1 MGLPMLASVC
11 ATAVL
16 SASLAPE
23 FNLGTLGSVRVP
35 GTGVSLMAV
44 EGFVPAPDYPGL
56 DGPVANSLIEAVIR
70 RRPFNDETISGLRSD
85 LRVEGRTADIDRAIV
100 LDGLPARLFIDRGKR
115 SGVAG
120 WYICAGDATRTLFL
134 RAEIPET
141 LAGRF
146 TPMLDAAMLGATW
159 DRSVTDLQGYLPV
172 VVKPAAP
179 LLVAVE
185 TPTGQVFTPTGKA
198 PVSARETML
207 SVFMAREGV
216 PEAERAE
223 FGVRMLAEHGARFQ
237 IETPMNVRVRPVD
250 VNGLKGFE
258 TLADADAQGQ
268 AGLMGVYLTIL
279 FTPTRHYVA
288 LGKSPLS
295 DSDEMLPAFRDTLT
309 TIQTRKLP
317 QDVASALQAV
327 PASLGSRSSDR

>member
-1 MGLPMLASVC
+1 MGLPMLVGVC
-11 ATAVL
+11 AGLVL
-16 SASLAPE
+16 AATPAPE
-23 FNLGTLGSVRVP
+23 FNLGTLGSVRLP

-44 EGFVPAPDYPGL
+44 EGFVPAPDFPGL

-70 RRPFNDETISGLRSD
+70 RQPFTGETISGLRSD
-85 LRVEGRTADIDRAIV
+85 LRVEGRTPDIDRAIV

-134 RAEIPET
+134 RAEIPANLT
-141 LAGRF
+141 GRF
-146 TPMLDAAMLGATW
+146 APMLDAAMLGATW
-159 DRSVTDLQGYLPV
+159 DRTVMEIEGFLPV

-179 LLVAVE
+179 LVVAVE
-185 TPTGQVFTPTGKA
+185 TPTGQVFTLTGKA

-237 IETPMNVRVRPVD
+237 IEAPMNVRVRPVD
-250 VNGLKGFE
+250 VNGLKGYE

-268 AGLMGVYLTIL
+268 PGLMRVYLTIL
-279 FTPTRHYVA
+279 FTQTRHYVA
-288 LGKSPLS
+288 LGRSPLS
-295 DSDEMLPAFRDTLT
+295 DSEEMLPAFRDTVT

-317 QDVASALQAV
+317 QDVASV
-327 PASLGSRSSDR
+327 PPATPAALGSRTSDR